1 MSVPKPTRSAVP
13 SRDTVAS
20 PPAEKSHHT
29 EGPWHVAHSG
39 YANTPFIIFAGEK
52 APNWKSRFPLSGVN
66 VIAEVRHHRR
76 SDRPALFHDE
86 SPAHE
91 ERRCNAYLIAAAEVG
106 RELAEALCAQADD
119 GLDRSAYI
127 LTRAIEFRNIARGS
141 Q

>member
-66 VIAEVRHHRR
+66 VIAEV
-76 SDRPALFHDE
+76 FHDE

-91 ERRCNAYLIAAAEVG
+91 EQRCNAYLIAAAEVG
-106 RELAEALCAQADD
+106 RELAEAVCAQADD

-127 LTRAIEFRNIARGS
+127 LTRAIEFRKIARGG